1 MRHVAFAVVAAL
13 PLVALPLVGLPL
25 LATPAAAQWSELE
38 SRALGQWTY
47 SALRNDSSGAR
58 SCAVHTHWQQLGRQ
72 LRLTAIEEPYSLS
85 LVLRDP
91 ALALPPGATGTMRI
105 AIDGTPFSATFVSDD
120 PAIAVVQLAAE
131 SSAARRFFAAFR
143 LGNVMSIG
151 MPGGY
156 GFDVGL
162 RGTNAAT
169 QAMTDCIDRTFRVAA
184 PPALAPSPGFA
195 APVTSGKPDG
205 GVPAFGTV
213 PGKPTGG
220 VPGKPTW

>member
-1 MRHVAFAVVAAL
+1 MRRTAFAVLAAL
-13 PLVALPLVGLPL
+13 PLVT
-25 LATPAAAQWSELE
+25 TPAAAQWSELE
-38 SRALGQWTY
+38 NRALGQWTY
-47 SALRNDSSGAR
+47 SALRHDGSGAR

-91 ALALPPGATGTMRI
+91 ALALQPGATGTMRI
-105 AIDGTPFSATFVSDD
+105 VIDGTPFSATFVSSD
-120 PAIAVVQLAAE
+120 PAIAEVQLAAE

-169 QAMTDCIDRTFRVAA
+169 QAMTECIDRTFRVAA
-184 PPALAPSPGFA
+184 PPALAPVPPAYA

-205 GVPAFGTV
+205 GRPTYGTV

-220 VPGKPTW
+220 VSGKPTW